1 MVAWIILLFIVL
13 VNFNL
18 AYGEAV
24 ICGDSNK
31 LVYFEPTVDP
41 TRARVCPEPYV
52 KTVLSEESTAGQI
65 AYYEGKV
72 IAGEVRYIRVLN
84 GLMEDMTQAQKDAV
98 DAPLIAEAERKASYQ
113 NEVVNN
119 NFCNEQVLA
128 NIDDKIEQV
137 NQNLNTSI
145 NNVTNVATAKA
156 ALMDVKN
163 TMISGFKKLTKC
175 VRAVR
180 R

>member
-1 MVAWIILLFIVL
+1 MVTLIVMGFMVL
-13 VNFNL
+13 VGFNL

-31 LVYFEPTVDP
+31 LFYFEPTVDP

-52 KTVLSEESTAGQI
+52 KTVLSEQSTAGQI
-65 AYYEGKV
+65 TYYDTKV
-72 IAGEVRYIRVLN
+72 AAGEIRYIRVLN

-98 DAPLIAEAERKASYQ
+98 DAPLIAEAEKKASYQ
-113 NEVVNN
+113 NEAVNN
-119 NFCNEQVLA
+119 DFCNEQVLA
-128 NIDDKIEQV
+128 NIDAKIEQV
-137 NQNLNTSI
+137 NQNLNTAI
-145 NNVTNVATAKA
+145 NNVTNVATAKT

-163 TMISGFKKLTKC
+163 VMISGFKKLTKC